1 LNDLRRHLHLAL
13 KQLGFIHP
21 FTGTKKAGNQA
32 YRRFRNTHLRNR
44 TGCAEGLQKFWIGHT
59 DESMG
64 DLSDKIKEDV
74 EFRKE
79 RAEKFEFGFK
89 LPSVVPSVPKM
100 KGNSLVAKAA

>member
-1 LNDLRRHLHLAL
+1 
-13 KQLGFIHP
+13 
-21 FTGTKKAGNQA
+21 
-32 YRRFRNTHLRNR
+32 
-44 TGCAEGLQKFWIGHT
+44 
-59 DESMG
+59 MG